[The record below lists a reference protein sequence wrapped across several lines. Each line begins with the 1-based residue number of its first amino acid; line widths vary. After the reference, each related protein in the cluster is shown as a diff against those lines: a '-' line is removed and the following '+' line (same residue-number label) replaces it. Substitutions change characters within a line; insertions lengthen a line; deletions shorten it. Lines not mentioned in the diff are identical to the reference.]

1 MKWAWGV
8 LVGALMLSAA
18 GPVQCQGSAAQKSK
32 LIALEDAWNQA
43 QLHRDGSALQGL
55 VSDDYIYTDT
65 DGSLSNKAKFISDIK
80 DPAMQMTLLTNDN
93 MEVFLYPG
101 VAIVIGEYHA
111 KGKYQGKA
119 FDHYGRFTDTWIRT
133 KDEWQ
138 CVATHTNLIK
148 K

>member
-1 MKWAWGV
+1 MKYAWMV
-8 LVGALMLSAA
+8 VGLALILSGADSA
-18 GPVQCQGSAAQKSK
+18 QGQKLPAEKSK
-32 LIALEDAWNQA
+32 LIALENAWNQA

-55 VSDDYIYTDT
+55 VSDNYVYTDT
-65 DGSLSNKAKFISDIK
+65 DGTVSNKAKFIADIK
-80 DPAMQMTLLTNDN
+80 DPAMQMTLLANED
-93 MEVFLYPG
+93 MEVFVYPG
-101 VAIVIGEYHA
+101 VAIVTGEYHA

-133 KDEWQ
+133 RDEWQ